1 MPIVSTP
8 TQKRRN
14 FDFNNSFDDISIM
27 NSKFISVPKN
37 ESNNILK
44 GQDNQNEAGFNK
56 NFIRTNSIFQFDK
69 NEKKNEIL
77 NKKRQ

>member
-44 GQDNQNEAGFNK
+44 G
-56 NFIRTNSIFQFDK
+56 
-69 NEKKNEIL
+69 
-77 NKKRQ
+77 